1 MTSERDAGIPI
12 WVLRVSAPFWRTAS
26 RADMPTMAK
35 GLSWASQATVM
46 AVKPALFATPEYRV
60 LLAPETSRKP
70 TTPAMAPERNMVR
83 IMTQPTF
90 MPA

>member
-1 MTSERDAGIPI
+1 
-12 WVLRVSAPFWRTAS
+12 
-26 RADMPTMAK
+26 MPTMAK

-46 AVKPALFATPEYRV
+46 AVKPAPAATPEYRV

-83 IMTQPTF
+83 MMTQPTF
-90 MPA
+90 RPAYRAVFSLSPMTAIS